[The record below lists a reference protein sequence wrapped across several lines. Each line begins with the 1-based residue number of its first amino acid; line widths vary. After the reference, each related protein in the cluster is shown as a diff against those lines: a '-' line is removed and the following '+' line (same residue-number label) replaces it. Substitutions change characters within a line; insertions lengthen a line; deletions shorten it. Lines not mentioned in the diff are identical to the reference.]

1 MYVKDLLKNINN
13 AVVNGNVLV
22 EVEGL
27 TISDSEVKPGY
38 VYFCIN
44 GTNVDGHE
52 FAVEAVSRGAVA
64 VVCERAL
71 DVNAA
76 VIIVPSVRKAM
87 SIMAADFYGRPADKL
102 RLVGITG
109 TNGKMSTCHIVR
121 NILRFAGHKVGV
133 IGTLGISYGSVI
145 MAPEL
150 TTPDPIFLHK
160 IFCDM
165 VVAGVEIVVMEV
177 SAHSME
183 LFKTEGL
190 RFEVGVFTNFT
201 QDHLDFFGTMQ
212 KYSAAKQRF
221 LTPEFCDFTVFNTD
235 DDLGRK
241 LFLAAGMK
249 SVSYGI
255 DSPSDVFAVNVKES
269 LNGVSF
275 VLNLFDNVYK
285 VRSKLAGRFSVYNCL
300 AAATCCAV
308 LDVDFEDIIC
318 GIETT
323 EGVSG
328 RIEQV
333 KNIENKMIFVDYAHT
348 PDGLKNVLLALRKCT
363 HGRLIC
369 VFGCGGN
376 RDKTKRSIMGEIA
389 GEYADFSII
398 TSDNPRYEEP
408 CDITAEIEKGIRKK
422 SNGYITIQ
430 DRRSAIEYGIN
441 IMKDNDVLLIAG
453 KGAEEYQEV
462 LGVRHRFNDKRCVQE
477 FLGMEDG
484 V

>member
-109 TNGKMSTCHIVR
+109 TNGKTSTCHIVR

-221 LTPEFCDFTVFNTD
+221 LT
-235 DDLGRK
+235 
-241 LFLAAGMK
+241 
-249 SVSYGI
+249 
-255 DSPSDVFAVNVKES
+255 
-269 LNGVSF
+269 
-275 VLNLFDNVYK
+275 
-285 VRSKLAGRFSVYNCL
+285 
-300 AAATCCAV
+300 
-308 LDVDFEDIIC
+308 
-318 GIETT
+318 
-323 EGVSG
+323 
-328 RIEQV
+328 
-333 KNIENKMIFVDYAHT
+333 
-348 PDGLKNVLLALRKCT
+348 
-363 HGRLIC
+363 
-369 VFGCGGN
+369 
-376 RDKTKRSIMGEIA
+376 
-389 GEYADFSII
+389 
-398 TSDNPRYEEP
+398 
-408 CDITAEIEKGIRKK
+408 
-422 SNGYITIQ
+422 
-430 DRRSAIEYGIN
+430 
-441 IMKDNDVLLIAG
+441 
-453 KGAEEYQEV
+453 
-462 LGVRHRFNDKRCVQE
+462 
-477 FLGMEDG
+477 
-484 V
+484 